1 MLGTHKNYLFLFL
14 FIFNTLSANEFS
26 DDKDLRDA
34 FNKSLKSSD
43 ELNQATQNNPYN
55 FIDSNA
61 QKMVLVLTKNS
72 ELFDSDREMYEQK
85 IKDIFE
91 PMIDFRRVAAS
102 VMGKKYY
109 LYATKEQRTE
119 FVEIFKDSLLDTYAE
134 TLAQWGD
141 STISTQFQDNF
152 IYKELK
158 TVEVKQTLDTGS
170 SKYPISYKLR
180 KDKEGW
186 KIINIIING
195 VNLGLTFRNQFQALA
210 ISNNEEIE
218 STLDNW
224 VSDAGDAGI
233 S

>member
-1 MLGTHKNYLFLFL
+1 MLNALKNYFPFF
-14 FIFNTLSANEFS
+14 FILSI
-26 DDKDLRDA
+26 
-34 FNKSLKSSD
+34 SLLSWSEED
-43 ELNQATQNNPYN
+43 PYV

-61 QKMVLVLTKNS
+61 QKLVKVLTKDVD
-72 ELFDSDREMYEQK
+72 LFESDRQLYENK
-85 IKDIFE
+85 IKEIFE

-109 LYATKEQRTE
+109 LMASKDERAE
-119 FVEIFKDSLLDTYAE
+119 FVNIFKDSLLDTYAE

-141 STISTQFQDNF
+141 SLISTEFPKSNLN
-152 IYKELK
+152 IEIKS
-158 TVEVKQTLDTGS
+158 VEVRQTLDTGS

-180 KDKEGW
+180 RSDDGW
-186 KIINIIING
+186 KIVNIIING

-210 ISNNEEIE
+210 VSHEENIE
-218 STLDNW
+218 ITLKNW

>member
-1 MLGTHKNYLFLFL
+1 MLHALKNYFFFF
-14 FIFNTLSANEFS
+14 FILNISIFS
-26 DDKDLRDA
+26 W
-34 FNKSLKSSD
+34 SD
-43 ELNQATQNNPYN
+43 EDPYL

-61 QKMVLVLTKNS
+61 QKMVQVLTENVD
-72 ELFDSDREMYEQK
+72 LFESDRELYENK
-85 IKDIFE
+85 IKEIFE

-109 LYATKEQRTE
+109 LMASKDERAK
-119 FVEIFKDSLLDTYAE
+119 FVNIFKDSLLDTYAE

-141 STISTQFQDNF
+141 SLISTEFPKSNF
-152 IYKELK
+152 NKVI
-158 TVEVKQTLDTGS
+158 TSVEVRQTLDTGS

-180 KDKEGW
+180 KSNEGW
-186 KIINIIING
+186 KIVNIIING

-210 ISNNEEIE
+210 VSHEEDIE
-218 STLDNW
+218 TTLKNW

>member
-1 MLGTHKNYLFLFL
+1 MLSALKNYFPFF
-14 FIFNTLSANEFS
+14 FILSI
-26 DDKDLRDA
+26 
-34 FNKSLKSSD
+34 SLLSWSEED
-43 ELNQATQNNPYN
+43 PYV

-61 QKMVLVLTKNS
+61 QKMVKVLTKDVD
-72 ELFDSDREMYEQK
+72 LFESDRQLYENK
-85 IKDIFE
+85 IKEIFE

-109 LYATKEQRTE
+109 LMASKDERAE
-119 FVEIFKDSLLDTYAE
+119 FVNIFKDSLLDTYAE

-141 STISTQFQDNF
+141 SLISTEFPKSNLNIQ
-152 IYKELK
+152 IKS
-158 TVEVKQTLDTGS
+158 VEVRQTLDTGS

-180 KDKEGW
+180 RSDDGW
-186 KIINIIING
+186 KIVNIIING

-210 ISNNEEIE
+210 VSHEENIE
-218 STLDNW
+218 TTLKNW

>member
-1 MLGTHKNYLFLFL
+1 MLCTHKNFLFLFL
-14 FIFNTLSANEFS
+14 FTFNNLLANEFI
-26 DDKDLRDA
+26 DDQNLRD
-34 FNKSLKSSD
+34 
-43 ELNQATQNNPYN
+43 PYN

-61 QKMVLVLTKNS
+61 QKMVFVLTKNS
-72 ELFDSDREMYEQK
+72 ELFETDREMYEQK

-109 LYATKEQRTE
+109 LLATKEQRTQ

-141 STISTQFQDNF
+141 STISTQFQDDF
-152 IYKELK
+152 SYKELK
-158 TVEVKQTLDTGS
+158 TVEVKQTLDTGT

-210 ISNNEEIE
+210 ISNNEKIE
-218 STLDNW
+218 STIDNW

>member
-1 MLGTHKNYLFLFL
+1 MLCTHKNFLFLFL
-14 FIFNTLSANEFS
+14 FIFNNLSANEFI
-26 DDKDLRDA
+26 DDQDSRD
-34 FNKSLKSSD
+34 
-43 ELNQATQNNPYN
+43 PYN

-61 QKMVLVLTKNS
+61 QKMVFVLTKNS
-72 ELFDSDREMYEQK
+72 ELFETDRETYEQK

-109 LYATKEQRTE
+109 LLATKEQRAQ

-141 STISTQFQDNF
+141 STISTEFQDDF
-152 IYKELK
+152 SYKELK

-210 ISNNEEIE
+210 ISNNEKIE
-218 STLDNW
+218 STIDNW

>member
-1 MLGTHKNYLFLFL
+1 MLLLDKKNLFLFL
-14 FIFNTLSANEFS
+14 ILFFALESFT
-26 DDKDLRDA
+26 
-34 FNKSLKSSD
+34 D
-43 ELNQATQNNPYN
+43 ENPYV
-55 FIDSNA
+55 FIDNNA
-61 QKMVLVLTKNS
+61 QKMVQVLTL
-72 ELFDSDREMYEQK
+72 EAALFETERSLYEQK

-109 LYATKEQRTE
+109 LLASQGERSE
-119 FVEIFKDSLLDTYAE
+119 FVLIFKDSLLDTYAE

-141 STISTQFQDNF
+141 STITTKFPDNKSN
-152 IYKELK
+152 IYEKN
-158 TVEVKQTLDTGS
+158 VEVKQVLNTGS

-180 KDKEGW
+180 RNEEGW
-186 KIINIIING
+186 KIVNIIING

-210 ISNNEEIE
+210 VTHDENIDL
-218 STLDNW
+218 TLQNW

>member
-1 MLGTHKNYLFLFL
+1 MLHALKNYFFFF
-14 FIFNTLSANEFS
+14 FILNISIFS
-26 DDKDLRDA
+26 W
-34 FNKSLKSSD
+34 SD
-43 ELNQATQNNPYN
+43 EDPYL

-61 QKMVLVLTKNS
+61 QKMVQVLTENVD
-72 ELFDSDREMYEQK
+72 LFESDRQLYENK
-85 IKDIFE
+85 IKEIFE

-109 LYATKEQRTE
+109 LMASKDERAL
-119 FVEIFKDSLLDTYAE
+119 FVNIFKDSLLDTYAE

-141 STISTQFQDNF
+141 SLISTEFPKSNLN
-152 IYKELK
+152 IEI
-158 TVEVKQTLDTGS
+158 TSVEVRQTLDTGS

-180 KDKEGW
+180 KSNEGW
-186 KIINIIING
+186 KIVNIIING

-210 ISNNEEIE
+210 VSHEEDIE
-218 STLDNW
+218 TTLKNW

>member
-1 MLGTHKNYLFLFL
+1 MLHSHKNYLFLFL
-14 FIFNTLSANEFS
+14 FLASKLLAN
-26 DDKDLRDA
+26 DPQNVD
-34 FNKSLKSSD
+34 
-43 ELNQATQNNPYN
+43 NNPFI

-61 QKMVLVLTKNS
+61 QKMVQVLIEDI
-72 ELFDSDREMYEQK
+72 ELFETNRTLYEQK

-91 PMIDFRRVAAS
+91 PMIDFRRVSAS

-109 LYATKEQRTE
+109 LLATPKQRTE

-141 STISTQFQDNF
+141 SSIKTIFVNGES
-152 IYKELK
+152 YKELK
-158 TVEVKQTLDTGS
+158 NFEVKQILDTGNS
-170 SKYPISYKLR
+170 TYPISYKL
-180 KDKEGW
+180 KKNNNGW
-186 KIINIIING
+186 KIVNIIING

-210 ISNNEEIE
+210 VSNGGDIE
-218 STLDNW
+218 KILKNW

>member
-1 MLGTHKNYLFLFL
+1 MLNALKNYFPFF
-14 FIFNTLSANEFS
+14 FILSI
-26 DDKDLRDA
+26 
-34 FNKSLKSSD
+34 SLLSWSEED
-43 ELNQATQNNPYN
+43 PYV

-61 QKMVLVLTKNS
+61 QKMVKVLTKDVD
-72 ELFDSDREMYEQK
+72 LFESDRQLYENK
-85 IKDIFE
+85 IKEIFE

-109 LYATKEQRTE
+109 LMASKDERAE
-119 FVEIFKDSLLDTYAE
+119 FVNIFKDSLLDTYAE

-141 STISTQFQDNF
+141 SLISTEFPKSNLNIQ
-152 IYKELK
+152 IKS
-158 TVEVKQTLDTGS
+158 VEVRQTLDTGS

-180 KDKEGW
+180 RSDDGW
-186 KIINIIING
+186 KIVNIIING

-210 ISNNEEIE
+210 VSHEENIE
-218 STLDNW
+218 TTLKNW

>member
-1 MLGTHKNYLFLFL
+1 MLCTHKNFLFLFL
-14 FIFNTLSANEFS
+14 FIFNNLSANEFI
-26 DDKDLRDA
+26 DDQDSRD
-34 FNKSLKSSD
+34 
-43 ELNQATQNNPYN
+43 PYN

-61 QKMVLVLTKNS
+61 QKMVFVLTKNS
-72 ELFDSDREMYEQK
+72 ELFETDRETYEQK

-109 LYATKEQRTE
+109 LLATKEQRAQ

-141 STISTQFQDNF
+141 STISTQFQDDF
-152 IYKELK
+152 SYKELK

-210 ISNNEEIE
+210 ISNNEKIE
-218 STLDNW
+218 STIDNW

>member
-1 MLGTHKNYLFLFL
+1 MLCTHKNFLFLFL
-14 FIFNTLSANEFS
+14 FIFNNLSANEFI
-26 DDKDLRDA
+26 DDQDLRD
-34 FNKSLKSSD
+34 
-43 ELNQATQNNPYN
+43 PYN

-61 QKMVLVLTKNS
+61 QKMVFVLTKNS
-72 ELFDSDREMYEQK
+72 ELFETDRETYEQK

-109 LYATKEQRTE
+109 LLATKEQRTQ

-141 STISTQFQDNF
+141 STISTQFEDDF
-152 IYKELK
+152 SYKELK

-210 ISNNEEIE
+210 ISNNEKIE
-218 STLDNW
+218 STIDNW